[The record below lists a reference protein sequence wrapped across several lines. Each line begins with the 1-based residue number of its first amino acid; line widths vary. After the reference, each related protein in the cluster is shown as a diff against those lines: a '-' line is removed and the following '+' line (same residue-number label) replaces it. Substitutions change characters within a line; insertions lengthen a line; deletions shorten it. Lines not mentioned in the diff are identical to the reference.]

1 MDSVTITFRTTEDIK
16 KKLDNIALDQN
27 RTLSNMIETI
37 IIKWLEEYE
46 KKAQDKNWAFLVK
59 KQYYFLVLS
68 FFSSITSFKAVP
80 NVATPE
86 SSAGTII
93 LVDLPSAKCSRAS

>member
-1 MDSVTITFRTTEDIK
+1 MHMDSVTITFRTTEDIK

-46 KKAQDKNWAFLVK
+46 KTQDKDWAFLLYK
-59 KQYYFLVLS
+59 K
-68 FFSSITSFKAVP
+68 
-80 NVATPE
+80 NN
-86 SSAGTII
+86 TIF
-93 LVDLPSAKCSRAS
+93 

>member
-1 MDSVTITFRTTEDIK
+1 MNMDSVTITFRTTEDIK

-46 KKAQDKNWAFLVK
+46 KKAQDN
-59 KQYYFLVLS
+59 
-68 FFSSITSFKAVP
+68 
-80 NVATPE
+80 
-86 SSAGTII
+86 
-93 LVDLPSAKCSRAS
+93 D